1 MNTLRVVLIAS
12 MTALIAACASTSTK
26 TAAPSA
32 APAKAAAPAVANLA
46 GVWTVTTDT
55 PMGSSDS
62 KMTVEQTGTN
72 LKGILESPMGS
83 VPFTGAV
90 DGNNVKFGFDF
101 EAQGTALRIDY
112 VGALENGAVKG
123 KVTLG
128 SYGEGTFV
136 AKKSL

>member
-12 MTALIAACASTSTK
+12 MAALAAACASTGPK
-26 TAAPSA
+26 TAAPAA
-32 APAKAAAPAVANLA
+32 APAAPAVASLA
-46 GVWTVTTDT
+46 GVWTVATET

-62 KMTVEQTGTN
+62 KMTVEQTGAN
-72 LKGILESPMGS
+72 LKGVLESPMGS
-83 VPFTGAV
+83 VPFTGNV
-90 DGNNVKFGFDF
+90 DGSNVKFGFDF

-112 VGALENGAVKG
+112 VGALENGAIKG

-136 AKKSL
+136 AKKNP

>member
-1 MNTLRVVLIAS
+1 M
-12 MTALIAACASTSTK
+12 
-26 TAAPSA
+26 
-32 APAKAAAPAVANLA
+32 
-46 GVWTVTTDT
+46 TTDT

-62 KMTVEQTGTN
+62 KMTVEQTGAN
-72 LKGILESPMGS
+72 LKGVLESPMGS

-136 AKKSL
+136 AKKNP